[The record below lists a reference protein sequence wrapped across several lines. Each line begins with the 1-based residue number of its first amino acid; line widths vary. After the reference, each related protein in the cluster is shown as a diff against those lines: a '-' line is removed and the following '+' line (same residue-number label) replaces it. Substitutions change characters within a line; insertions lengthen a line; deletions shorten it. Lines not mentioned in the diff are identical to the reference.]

1 MNMSEQ
7 QFWDIIQR
15 SLKAEDPEAQI
26 DFLSNELGKL
36 SKDDILE
43 FDYIFRQKHE
53 DCYTWD
59 IWAAAYTIQGGCSDD
74 GFIEFRA
81 WLVYRG
87 KEVFEKALDDSDSL
101 AALGR
106 EALEESEESEAF
118 YYLTADAYE
127 EITDVEGTDVEDDP
141 NFKPIE
147 FKEEPSGKDWDEE
160 NLDEL
165 RKRNPEV
172 FKLFWK

>member
-1 MNMSEQ
+1 MDQ
-7 QFWDIIQR
+7 VKFWDIIQR
-15 SLKAEDPEAQI
+15 SLVAQNVEEQI
-26 DFLSNELGKL
+26 DFLGNELGKL
-36 SKDDILE
+36 SKEEILE

-53 DCYTWD
+53 EAYTWD
-59 IWAAAYTIQGGCSDD
+59 IWAAAYTMQGGCSDD

-87 KEVFEKALDDSDSL
+87 KEVFEKTLQNSDSL
-101 AALGR
+101 AELGR
-106 EALEESEESEAF
+106 EKLEESEESEDF

-127 EITDVEGTDVEDDP
+127 EITGVEGLDVEEDP
-141 NFKPIE
+141 HFKPVE
-147 FKEEPSGKDWDEE
+147 FKELPAGKDWDEE

-165 RKRNPEV
+165 KSRNPEV

>member
-1 MNMSEQ
+1 MNEQ

-15 SLKAEDPEAQI
+15 SLVAQNVEEQI
-26 DFLSNELGKL
+26 DFLDNELNKL
-36 SKDDILE
+36 SKEEILE

-53 DCYTWD
+53 DAFTWD

-74 GFIEFRA
+74 GFMDFRG

-87 KEVFEKALDDSDSL
+87 KEVFEKALKNSDSL
-101 AALGR
+101 AELGK
-106 EALEESEESEAF
+106 EKLEESEESEDF

-127 EITDVEGTDVEDDP
+127 EITGVEGLDVEEDP
-141 NFKPIE
+141 NFKPVE
-147 FKEEPSGKDWDEE
+147 FKDEPSGQDWDED
-160 NLDEL
+160 NLEQL
-165 RKRNPEV
+165 KQRNPEV